1 MEDVEISE
9 RPDKIDENDQRM
21 DRDDDHQI
29 ITLGHIPKSCD
40 AEFIQCG
47 DGLSSGTNEVNIK
60 ISKKHATRLEDG
72 KLIPLDRMSWWEP
85 NNECWQYFLNEICE
99 DYFVDQSKP
108 KPTDLA
114 KIWSHFLEEGN
125 LPKNCIIVSN
135 RDCGGEFKNENF
147 NDGKHWYVRYYLAED
162 GEIYNEQIVLMRI
175 T

>member
-99 DYFVDQSKP
+99 DYFYKCLLLKKINYAFCLQSLLTKYRIRNNS
-108 KPTDLA
+108 LQ
-114 KIWSHFLEEGN
+114 
-125 LPKNCIIVSN
+125 SN
-135 RDCGGEFKNENF
+135 RLRNIFWIWKINKKLNKLNF
-147 NDGKHWYVRYYLAED
+147 FQNLISIFFISINSLLKYGLK
-162 GEIYNEQIVLMRI
+162 
-175 T
+175 